1 MKSQTSIPVSQLN
14 SSPPLPP
21 FLRETEPM
29 ELEAI
34 PLQVALLTM
43 EVQAQRIALSRMATI
58 LEEAARLI
66 HPANVNEP

>member
-1 MKSQTSIPVSQLN
+1 
-14 SSPPLPP
+14 
-21 FLRETEPM
+21 M

-66 HPANVNEP
+66 HPANVHEP